1 MKKSCAFR
9 ANGIRAFHWPPPE
22 SYLHPMKLA
31 AAFFRLIRFPNLFFI
46 ALTQSLFYVCII
58 RPTYHAMG
66 VHEPMGVINL
76 LVLISAS
83 ILIAAGGY
91 VINDYFD
98 QNIDRVNKPERMV
111 VGRIIKRRW
120 AIFWHLGLSLTGV
133 VLSALV
139 SRQLGHPLPAVF
151 NAVTVILLWTYSTTF
166 KKQLLAGNIIIALL
180 TGWVV
185 LVLYVALSPVGF
197 RNPEGNQVNVL
208 TRIYKF
214 AVLYGGFAFI
224 ITLIREVVKDIEDME
239 GDARYGCRTM
249 PISWGVPVSKMFV
262 TIWLVILIAALVI
275 VQVYALQIRWW
286 FSVLYSVA
294 FIILPLV
301 MILRKLS
308 PANHPGQFHEISTLI
323 KLVMLTGILSMLFI
337 NWYT

>member
-1 MKKSCAFR
+1 
-9 ANGIRAFHWPPPE
+9 
-22 SYLHPMKLA
+22 MKLA
-31 AAFFRLIRFPNLFFI
+31 AAFFRLIRSPNLFFI
-46 ALTQSLFYVCII
+46 ALTQSLFYFCII
-58 RPTYHAMG
+58 RPTYQTWG
-66 VHEPMGVINL
+66 IQEPMGIINL
-76 LVLISAS
+76 MVLISAS

-98 QNIDRVNKPERMV
+98 QNIDRVNKPERLV

-120 AIFWHLGLSLTGV
+120 AIFWHLGLSLAGV
-133 VLSALV
+133 LLSALV

-151 NAVTVILLWTYSTTF
+151 NLVTVILLWTYSTTF
-166 KKQLLAGNIIIALL
+166 KKQLLAGNIIISLL

-197 RNPEGNQVNVL
+197 RIPEGKLVNVL

-249 PISWGVPVSKMFV
+249 PIAWGVPVSKMFV
-262 TIWLVILIAALVI
+262 TIWLVILIASLVI
-275 VQVYALQIRWW
+275 VQIYALQLRWW

-294 FIILPLV
+294 FIIIPLV
-301 MILRKLS
+301 MILRKLG
-308 PANHPGQFHEISTLI
+308 PATKPAHFHEISTLI

>member
-1 MKKSCAFR
+1 
-9 ANGIRAFHWPPPE
+9 
-22 SYLHPMKLA
+22 MKLA

-46 ALTQSLFYVCII
+46 ALTQSLFYFCII
-58 RPTYHAMG
+58 RPTYRTWG
-66 VHEPMGVINL
+66 TTEPMGVINL
-76 LVLISAS
+76 LLLISAS

-98 QNIDRVNKPERMV
+98 QNIDRVNKPDRLV
-111 VGRIIKRRW
+111 VGSIIKRRW
-120 AIFWHLGLSLTGV
+120 AILWHLGLSLAGV
-133 VLSALV
+133 ALSALV
-139 SRQLGHPLPAVF
+139 SRKLGHPLPAVF
-151 NAVTVILLWTYSTTF
+151 NLVTVILLWFYSTTF
-166 KKQLLAGNIIIALL
+166 KKQLLVGNIIISLL

-185 LVLYVALSPVGF
+185 LVLYVAISPIGLQV
-197 RNPEGNQVNVL
+197 PEGNQMNVL
-208 TRIYKF
+208 TRVYKF

-224 ITLIREVVKDIEDME
+224 ISLIREVVKDVEDME

-262 TIWLVILIAALVI
+262 TIWLVILIASLVI

-286 FSVLYSVA
+286 FSVLYSVV
-294 FIILPLV
+294 FIIVPLL
-301 MILRKLS
+301 MILRKLG
-308 PANHPGQFHEISTLI
+308 PATRPGQFHEISTLT

>member
-1 MKKSCAFR
+1 
-9 ANGIRAFHWPPPE
+9 
-22 SYLHPMKLA
+22 MKLA

-46 ALTQSLFYVCII
+46 ALTQSLFYFCII
-58 RPTYHAMG
+58 RSTYRTWG
-66 VHEPMGVINL
+66 TTEPMGVINL
-76 LVLISAS
+76 LLLISAS

-98 QNIDRVNKPERMV
+98 QNIDRVNKPDRLV
-111 VGRIIKRRW
+111 VGSIIKRRW
-120 AIFWHLGLSLTGV
+120 AILWHLGLSLAGV
-133 VLSALV
+133 ALSALV
-139 SRQLGHPLPAVF
+139 SRKLGHPLPAVF
-151 NAVTVILLWTYSTTF
+151 NLVTVILLWFYSTTF
-166 KKQLLAGNIIIALL
+166 KKQLLVGNIIISLL

-185 LVLYVALSPVGF
+185 LVLYVAISPIGLQV
-197 RNPEGNQVNVL
+197 PEGNQMNVL
-208 TRIYKF
+208 TRVYKF

-224 ITLIREVVKDIEDME
+224 ISLIREVVKDVEDME

-262 TIWLVILIAALVI
+262 TIWLVILIASLVI

-286 FSVLYSVA
+286 FSVLYSVV
-294 FIILPLV
+294 FIIVPLL
-301 MILRKLS
+301 MILRKLG
-308 PANHPGQFHEISTLI
+308 PATRPGQFHEISTLT